1 MLLTWGSSWGGNR
14 ELKAVT
20 IFLSELVALLSFNS
34 DSSWAIVGWSDVSDW
49 EDFSESDREVMML
62 VIIIMIRRPAGLTR
76 VLPNFSATVSIRL
89 RIDNLSRSSMGISP
103 SSWRALMP
111 LVVDSACSWREWRR
125 ADAWRI

>member
-62 VIIIMIRRPAGLTR
+62 VIIIMIRRPAGRLTF
-76 VLPNFSATVSIRL
+76 PNGRTGAPFINVRL
-89 RIDNLSRSSMGISP
+89 VIVRSLSMGISP
-103 SSWRALMP
+103 SSW
-111 LVVDSACSWREWRR
+111 
-125 ADAWRI
+125 